1 MRKLIQSLALFAL
14 LSTSGF
20 MHDGAFAT
28 RTGSEE
34 QGQPT
39 GCSSRPVLLDVIAS
53 QKDGQQMVVP
63 LSRFPDSEAFFFVA
77 GMTIDADGAPNAY
90 HPEDTGLD
98 ELANAGVPGR
108 WDGIITD
115 REGNPF
121 IQEES
126 DPSPG
131 YYVSCTSLA
140 DETKKFTDPT
150 RYVDASAIPYIAL
163 PEKVADRGG
172 ALLGDFALVSN
183 LRNGRSA
190 FAIYADIGTIG
201 EGSIAL
207 AEALGIRSNARNG
220 GASDGILYVIFPGS
234 GNLHPR
240 TLDEINTEGEDA
252 LSELGGMKAVSA
264 CVESSSA
271 ILGTK

>member
-1 MRKLIQSLALFAL
+1 MRKLIQSLVLFVL
-14 LSTSGF
+14 LVPSGF
-20 MHDGAFAT
+20 LHDGAFA
-28 RTGSEE
+28 RHSGSEE
-34 QGQPT
+34 QEQTT

-53 QKDGQQMVVP
+53 SKEGQGDGVP
-63 LSRFPDSEAFFFVA
+63 VWRLPGSEAFFFTA
-77 GMTIDADGAPNAY
+77 GMTIDADGAPSAY
-90 HPEDTGLD
+90 HPDDTGLD

-121 IQEES
+121 VQEET

-163 PEKVADRGG
+163 PESLAERGG
-172 ALLGDFALVSN
+172 ARLGDFALVIN
-183 LRNGRSA
+183 QRNGRSS
-190 FAIYADIGTIG
+190 FAIYADIGTMG

-207 AEALGIRSNARNG
+207 AEALGIWSNARNG
-220 GASDGILYVIFPGS
+220 GASGEILYLVFPES
-234 GNLHPR
+234 GNLLPR
-240 TLDEINTEGEDA
+240 PLDDINAEGEQL
-252 LSELGGMKAVSA
+252 LSGLGGMKAVSA
-264 CVESSSA
+264 CAQPGSA

>member
-1 MRKLIQSLALFAL
+1 MRKLIQSLFLFVL
-14 LSTSGF
+14 LIPSGF
-20 MHDGAFAT
+20 LHEGAFAKRT
-28 RTGSEE
+28 RAQES
-34 QGQPT
+34 QQSAV
-39 GCSSRPVLLDVIAS
+39 CRSRPVLLDVFAS
-53 QKDGQQMVVP
+53 SKDGQQEGVP
-63 LSRFPDSEAFFFVA
+63 VWRLPGSEAFFFTA

-90 HPEDTGLD
+90 HPDDTGLD
-98 ELANAGVPGR
+98 ELSNAGMPGR

-121 IQEES
+121 IQEGT

-163 PEKVADRGG
+163 PEVIAERGG
-172 ALLGDFALVSN
+172 ASLGDFALVIN
-183 LRNGRSA
+183 RRNGRSA
-190 FAIYADIGTIG
+190 FAIYADIGTMG

-207 AEALGIRSNARNG
+207 AESLGIWSNARAG
-220 GASDGILYVIFPGS
+220 GAYGGILYIVFPGS
-234 GNLHPR
+234 GNQHPR
-240 TLDEINTEGEDA
+240 TLDEINAEGEDA
-252 LSELGGMKAVSA
+252 LSDLGGLNAVSA
-264 CVESSSA
+264 CADPDTE